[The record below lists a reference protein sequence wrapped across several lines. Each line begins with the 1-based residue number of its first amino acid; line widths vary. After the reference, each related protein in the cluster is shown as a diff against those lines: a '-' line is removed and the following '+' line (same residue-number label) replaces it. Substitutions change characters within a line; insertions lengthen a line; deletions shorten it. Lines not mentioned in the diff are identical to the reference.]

1 MVMLLL
7 KCSVDVFVYNKGD
20 TCPWENS
27 YYGCDDSVLVR
38 REEIPLVEAVDTFSV
53 EGFGDDVAC

>member
-1 MVMLLL
+1 MAMLLL

-27 YYGCDDSVLVR
+27 YYGCDDS
-38 REEIPLVEAVDTFSV
+38 LVEAVDTFSV